1 MRKCKLFN
9 ICVIFSFLLLSHL
22 NAHTLNS
29 LNNHTFIIQQSES
42 DTIRIDVYDT
52 ICRYDLPYF
61 HSNQLFYDEGT
72 YSIPL
77 KTDEEK
83 DSIITL
89 YLSVI
94 EIPERPSQI
103 IGDTIVNNIGNYVYR
118 INSAED
124 DATEYHWYISN
135 LYWTLSKN
143 NKADTCNLFIPFGGN
158 GILSVTAANQC
169 GTSAATQLFITS
181 TLNVEDYSGETSI
194 TLFPNPAQDY
204 VTLSVPENKSYT
216 YSIFDIKGEKINQG
230 VTSSSN
236 TKLSLAHL
244 EKGVYFLQIFEDN
257 HFVKTIKV
265 LKK

>member
-61 HSNQLFYDEGT
+61 HSNQLFYNEGT

-103 IGDTIVNNIGNYVYR
+103 VGDTIVNDIGNYVYR
-118 INSAED
+118 INSAKD

-135 LYWTLSKN
+135 LYWTINKN
-143 NKADTCNLFIPFGGN
+143 NKTDTCNLFIPVGGN

-169 GTSAATQLFITS
+169 GSSAAKQLFITS
-181 TLNVEDYSGETSI
+181 TL
-194 TLFPNPAQDY
+194 TL
-204 VTLSVPENKSYT
+204 
-216 YSIFDIKGEKINQG
+216 
-230 VTSSSN
+230 
-236 TKLSLAHL
+236 
-244 EKGVYFLQIFEDN
+244 
-257 HFVKTIKV
+257 KTIPKQHQSHCFPIPH
-265 LKK
+265 KIM

>member
-22 NAHTLNS
+22 NAHTLNFS
-29 LNNHTFIIQQSES
+29 NNHASFIQQSES
-42 DTIRIDVYDT
+42 DTIKISVYDT

-89 YLSVI
+89 YLSVF
-94 EIPERPSQI
+94 EIPGRPSQI
-103 IGDTIVNNIGNYVYR
+103 VGDTIVSDIGNYIYR
-118 INSAED
+118 IDSTED

-135 LYWTLSKN
+135 LYWSLNKN
-143 NKADTCNLFIPFGGN
+143 NKADSCNLFIPVEGN

-181 TLNVEDYSGETSI
+181 SLNVEDYSRETSI
-194 TLFPNPAQDY
+194 TLFPNPAQDF
-204 VTLSVPENKSYT
+204 VTLSVSENKTYT
-216 YSIFDIKGEKINQG
+216 YSLLDINGKKINQG
-230 VTSSSN
+230 ITSNSK
-236 TKLSLAHL
+236 TKLSLTHL
-244 EKGVYFLQIFEDN
+244 EKGVYFLQVFEDN
-257 HFVKTIKV
+257 HFVKAIKV
-265 LKK
+265 FKK